1 MSGSSK
7 KAPGVKYIEYTI
19 PSEIK
24 RRSLELNE
32 RKENDILS
40 NKEENNVNLDNLN
53 MTFSNNNINDETSN
67 ENVLPSIEEE
77 FKKKEED
84 NNYKLEHFFTP
95 SKKSAIQRIQ
105 VINTSRSALKRE
117 KVLTASQVD
126 INTVDPSSDS
136 FISDFSLYLKKN
148 KLSIVSNE
156 PFELDEASSNVFFSY
171 KFWQFFIQYLFIQNK
186 EKTIPIMKLIVLIT
200 KCLSYT
206 NNEEEGKEP
215 FTLYINKLLK
225 EKYSKED
232 REKYDDAIKSFYQ
245 FNNKDIL
252 NSKNKKMC
260 VTKEEVD
267 EYRYEL
273 VLRNKYDLVV
283 KNEGRFAYGT
293 TKRNKEFFD
302 ESKVVIENIPSF
314 SMKGSTN
321 DKSENEEIIDTSTSS
336 CANKRKTS
344 RNQSK
349 KKEKIEDKES
359 EEEEEDHKKKEDN
372 KKKAGSKR
380 AKSINKKKKKK

>member
-1 MSGSSK
+1 
-7 KAPGVKYIEYTI
+7 
-19 PSEIK
+19 
-24 RRSLELNE
+24 
-32 RKENDILS
+32 
-40 NKEENNVNLDNLN
+40 
-53 MTFSNNNINDETSN
+53 
-67 ENVLPSIEEE
+67 
-77 FKKKEED
+77 
-84 NNYKLEHFFTP
+84 
-95 SKKSAIQRIQ
+95 
-105 VINTSRSALKRE
+105 
-117 KVLTASQVD
+117 
-126 INTVDPSSDS
+126 
-136 FISDFSLYLKKN
+136 
-148 KLSIVSNE
+148 
-156 PFELDEASSNVFFSY
+156 
-171 KFWQFFIQYLFIQNK
+171 
-186 EKTIPIMKLIVLIT
+186 MKLIVLIT

-372 KKKAGSKR
+372 KKKAMSEKIDTDKV
-380 AKSINKKKKKK
+380 KSIDNPFTIMNYIYYIIDYTNRLKGLFSERQEKRTKAMKIETKRKRTRQRITGKQMPIF